1 VRARAHDM
9 RAGDLGAVMVRNL
22 SAVAKNLSRNKSISS
37 KVRSLSMRLRFML
50 VKGYSQ
56 HENRLRVNKCK

>member
-1 VRARAHDM
+1 M

-37 KVRSLSMRLRFML
+37 KVRSLRMRLRFML
-50 VKGYSQ
+50 VKGYGQ
-56 HENRLRVNKCK
+56 HEKSIKGQ

>member
-1 VRARAHDM
+1 MRAHAHDM

-37 KVRSLSMRLRFML
+37 KVRSLRMRLRFML
-50 VKGYSQ
+50 VKGYGQ
-56 HENRLRVNKCK
+56 HEKSIKGQ

>member
-1 VRARAHDM
+1 MRARAHDM

-37 KVRSLSMRLRFML
+37 KVCSLRMRLRFML
-50 VKGYSQ
+50 VKGYGQ
-56 HENRLRVNKCK
+56 HEKSIKGQ